1 MSPTDRSIHSTWLP
15 ALAVLTLVW
24 SLLPGLLPLFQLQ
37 AEDWNWAFAWQGLRF
52 AVDDLPVTA
61 LFGAICTGF
70 LFQAW
75 FATARPRASH
85 ILAFG
90 IYVGLALAYLGLALA
105 RNLAAPLAASDA
117 LSSSLIGL
125 ALGSVAGH
133 AVARR
138 FALLLPDVRSAQR
151 IWPWL
156 VATPF
161 ALALLP
167 IASDASLTQ
176 IGFSAFMELPQRFY
190 GLLKALIVWLPVGL
204 LIALSGHGPS
214 LRVWGIAGLAT
225 LPPVLNTSLL
235 DLPWRDWMNLL
246 AVLPGLAGGL
256 WLVERGRFLPGAD
269 FDVVRAPA
277 SYAKEIAAPPLSALP
292 PDTQTVRPV
301 RSGPFAIASAG
312 LLLVAALATL
322 LNFPHWPLFLG
333 IGLALYGGLLWR
345 QPLAWLLVVPA
356 ALPVLDLA
364 PWSGRF
370 FLDEFDLLMAVTLAV
385 LILRGRVQAALA
397 WPPLARLV
405 LATFFGLALVSGLI
419 GLADWPAV
427 DANAFS
433 TYWSPYNALRVAKG
447 FLWGAM
453 LLFLVR
459 RTCVDLDR
467 FTHWLAIG
475 MALGLLAVCLVGIW
489 ERWLYSGLA
498 DRDSSYRIVGLFSS
512 MHTGGGH
519 IEAYMAA
526 ALPFLWLGMRHW
538 KSLLLAAPLLALA
551 TYVLIYTVARGG
563 ALAFGLIF
571 VILAV
576 GSVRLAWLAGNRRV
590 QLGACRTLVVDSE
603 NRPRRARFLPASPP
617 HSHSMGQEAGEKGAV
632 AAGLQP
638 TIPKSDR
645 LLAPILVLA
654 GAAAILIGGISGGYF
669 QQRFS
674 QTAEDTQT
682 RLDHWS
688 QTLAMTDDSWT
699 TRLFGMGLGS
709 FPRVFLARGEAEDR
723 PATYGFVASRT
734 GEALRLGTG
743 ATLYYAQRASIEA
756 HTVYRLVLDARA
768 EGGQARLETPLCE
781 KQMLN
786 SRRCIWSNIDV
797 PGDGAWRRYE
807 RAIDSGEVG
816 AGSMFSHLPTEFVL
830 SNAGKAGLLEID
842 NVRLLDTAGRDLLCN
857 GNFEAGADCW
867 FFKTHS
873 HLPWHIKNVW
883 VHIVF
888 EQGWLGLAAFL
899 ALTGLALARAAKA
912 AWRGQPLAWVLLAAM
927 VGMFSVGLFDSL
939 LDAPRLA
946 MLLLGFSL
954 LAVAPPWAA
963 RKRSHKRRTAAKR
976 ATG

>member
-1 MSPTDRSIHSTWLP
+1 M
-15 ALAVLTLVW
+15 ALVW
-24 SLLPGLLPLFQLQ
+24 LVL
-37 AEDWNWAFAWQGLRF
+37 
-52 AVDDLPVTA
+52 
-61 LFGAICTGF
+61 
-70 LFQAW
+70 
-75 FATARPRASH
+75 
-85 ILAFG
+85 
-90 IYVGLALAYLGLALA
+90 LGLAPFVAQPGSATTWSLA
-105 RNLAAPLAASDA
+105 SGVWDWRHVAAAFWPGVFWLWWLHGTPASHRLSIAAPLGLAMCVLGLSAAQSVYTPAWTVAIGWPGHLVGIACGMLAGTAAAKLRRPVVSEASQRVIWRAVYGICAVLA
-117 LSSSLIGL
+117 LLTMPPAADPAGWLAALFDHLYQSIKSAILWLPLGGILGLVGFARPARIWTLAGLGTLLLVGHIDLLDLASRDWLDILVVAPSLALGIWLGESTRRAPGWQLAESPVNIAVPATGDEVVPPAGVENLANRSAPALHTGVARGQMEASVATNSHRGDKTAPLRPGVVAGFFGLGAIGL
-125 ALGSVAGH
+125 ALL
-133 AVARR
+133 
-138 FALLLPDVRSAQR
+138 ALFDFPLLPW
-151 IWPWL
+151 I
-156 VATPF
+156 
-161 ALALLP
+161 
-167 IASDASLTQ
+167 
-176 IGFSAFMELPQRFY
+176 
-190 GLLKALIVWLPVGL
+190 
-204 LIALSGHGPS
+204 
-214 LRVWGIAGLAT
+214 
-225 LPPVLNTSLL
+225 
-235 DLPWRDWMNLL
+235 
-246 AVLPGLAGGL
+246 
-256 WLVERGRFLPGAD
+256 
-269 FDVVRAPA
+269 
-277 SYAKEIAAPPLSALP
+277 
-292 PDTQTVRPV
+292 
-301 RSGPFAIASAG
+301 
-312 LLLVAALATL
+312 
-322 LNFPHWPLFLG
+322 LG
-333 IGLALYGGLLWR
+333 IGLTLYGGLLWR

-385 LILRGRVQAALA
+385 LILRGGTQIALS

-419 GLADWPAV
+419 GLDGWPAV

-433 TYWSPYNALRVAKG
+433 TYWSPYNSLRVAKG
-447 FLWGAM
+447 FLWGAT

-459 RTCVDLDR
+459 RTCVDLER
-467 FTHWLAIG
+467 FTRWLAIG

-538 KSLLLAAPLLALA
+538 KSMLLAAPLLALA

-590 QLGACRTLVVDSE
+590 QL
-603 NRPRRARFLPASPP
+603 
-617 HSHSMGQEAGEKGAV
+617 
-632 AAGLQP
+632 
-638 TIPKSDR
+638 
-645 LLAPILVLA
+645 APILVLV

-688 QTLAMTDDSWT
+688 QTLAMADDSWT

-709 FPRVFLARGEAEDR
+709 FPRVFLARGVPEER
-723 PATYGFVASRT
+723 PATYGFIASRT
-734 GEALRLGTG
+734 GQALRLGSG

-756 HTVYRLVLDARA
+756 GTTYRLVLDARA
-768 EGGQARLETPLCE
+768 EGGPVRLETPLCE

-786 SRRCIWSNIDV
+786 SRRCVWSNIDV